1 MKYRGILSGTQV
13 PNERTFLQTLFMEN
27 RTFITYDYL
36 PKLCITNKTTHNFN
50 LQTFQRKKSY
60 YLLIPN
66 HLEPTVYFIYNK
78 YTIKYALP
86 GRGGAVPV
94 SSTGTVI

>member
-36 PKLCITNKTTHNFN
+36 AKLCIQAIHNFN

-86 GRGGAVPV
+86 GRRGAVPV